1 MYVPR
6 YYCTFAFAI
15 LPSNG
20 TLNRF
25 ALIGSSFVGKD
36 VGEDVGEDVGSDVGD
51 KVGMALKVSKLE
63 LNGCY

>member
-1 MYVPR
+1 
-6 YYCTFAFAI
+6 

-36 VGEDVGEDVGSDVGD
+36 VGEDVGEDVGSDVGEDVGSDVGD